1 MATGSSKQV
10 GASLLP
16 TFLAVGP
23 QRTGTT
29 WLHNVL
35 VGHAGLPQGTKETL
49 FFSHSYGFGIG
60 WYADHFRHCDPT
72 LPIGE
77 VGSTYFEYPQA
88 KERIA
93 QHIPDC
99 KIICSLRDHVSRS
112 YSYYKFMRRNAY
124 TKFPFEEAL
133 VKHKLFVESNRYAH
147 HLKEWF
153 RIFGRENVL
162 VCLYDNLEAD
172 PQKYFNEICD
182 FIGIA
187 RVALTELPAASE
199 RANAITHAPR
209 SHRMTQNVRHLSA
222 RLTAWRAHRT
232 LDLIIRLGLFRFWT
246 VGGKPYQPLDP
257 DVDARLR
264 KHFLPDVE
272 ALEDLIGR
280 DLSAWKVAPLRHRK
294 FDPVPAEQ
302 TPAAHPAQNTLGTR
316 RAD

>member
-1 MATGSSKQV
+1 MAAVGSRQA
-10 GASLLP
+10 GAGLLP

-35 VGHAGLPQGTKETL
+35 VGHAGLPKETKETL
-49 FFSHSYGFGIG
+49 FFSHTYGCGLE
-60 WYADHFRHCDPT
+60 WYESHFRHCDPG

-93 QHIPDC
+93 RHIPKC
-99 KIICSLRDHVSRS
+99 KIICSLRDHVGRS
-112 YSYYKFMRRNAY
+112 YSYYKFMRRHAY

-147 HLKEWF
+147 HVKEWF
-153 RIFGRENVL
+153 RIFGRDNVL
-162 VCLYDNLEAD
+162 VCLYDDLESD
-172 PQKYFNEICD
+172 PQAYFNAICD
-182 FIGIA
+182 FTGVA
-187 RVALTELPAASE
+187 RVALTESPAASE

-209 SHRMTQNVRHLSA
+209 SHRMTQNVRHLTS

-232 LDLIIRLGLFRFWT
+232 LDLIARLGIFRFWT
-246 VGGKPYQPLDP
+246 SGGKPYLPLAQ

-264 KHFLPDVE
+264 KNFLPEVE

-280 DLSAWKVAPLRHRK
+280 DLTAWKVAPQGRRR
-294 FDPVPAEQ
+294 FDPVPARR
-302 TPAAHPAQNTLGTR
+302 TPTTQAAPILGTE